1 MTNHEEPSVYY
12 SSLEGRFLA
21 HDGVELVRSLDG
33 PALAFE
39 GSIFAFRRDDALV
52 VRLATDTAA
61 SAIDLAH
68 GVSFRTSETH
78 TSPTWVLIPFSTGDP
93 HRFAHY
99 MERAYENA
107 RSLVR

>member
-12 SSLEGRFLA
+12 SSLEGRYLA

-39 GSIFAFRRDDALV
+39 GSIFAFRRDEALV
-52 VRLATDTAA
+52 VRLGADTAA
-61 SAIDLAH
+61 SAIESGH
-68 GVSFRTSETH
+68 GASFHGSEPHTAPSWVS
-78 TSPTWVLIPFSTGDP
+78 IPFSASDP

>member
-21 HDGVELVRSLDG
+21 HEGVELVRSLDG

-39 GSIFAFRRDDALV
+39 GHIFAFRRDEAVV
-52 VRLATDTAA
+52 VRLGSDTAS
-61 SAIDLAH
+61 SAIEFGH
-68 GVSFRTSETH
+68 GVSFRPSEAH
-78 TSPTWVLIPFSTGDP
+78 TSPTWVLVPFSAGDP
-93 HRFAHY
+93 ERFAHY

>member
-21 HDGVELVRSLDG
+21 HDGVELVRSLEG

-39 GSIFAFRRDDALV
+39 GNIFAFRHSDAVV
-52 VRLATDTAA
+52 VRLAAGTAA
-61 SAIDLAH
+61 SAIEAGH
-68 GVSFRTSETH
+68 GSSFRSSETH
-78 TSPTWVLIPFSTGDP
+78 TPPTWVLVPFSTHDP
-93 HRFAHY
+93 ERFAHY

>member
-12 SSLEGRFLA
+12 SSLEGRYLA

-39 GSIFAFRRDDALV
+39 GSIFAFRRDEELV
-52 VRLATDTAA
+52 VRLASDTAA
-61 SAIDLAH
+61 AAIEAGH
-68 GVSFRTSETH
+68 GVSFRTNETH
-78 TSPTWVLIPFSTGDP
+78 APPTWVSIPFSASDP
-93 HRFAHY
+93 QRFAHY

-107 RSLVR
+107 RSLIR

>member
-21 HDGVELVRSLDG
+21 HDGVELVRSLEG

-39 GSIFAFRRDDALV
+39 GSIFAFRRDDAV
-52 VRLATDTAA
+52 IVRLAPDTAA
-61 SAIDLAH
+61 TAIEAHHGVAFRAID
-68 GVSFRTSETH
+68 TH
-78 TSPTWVLIPFSTGDP
+78 AAPTWVHIPFSVHDP
-93 HRFAHY
+93 ERFAHY